1 MEVEDHPL
9 DYGDFEGTIPKGQ
22 YGGGTVMLW
31 DRGFWVPED
40 GKSAEQS
47 LRDGELKFLLAGEK
61 LQGGWVL
68 VRMKGDRFGGTRTN
82 WLLIK
87 HKDEGAHPGDKDKLL
102 DNDHSVA
109 SGRSMEEI
117 AAGKGRG
124 PTPFMLARRKV
135 KPNAIW
141 NSNES
146 DGGAASAPS
155 STPKTRAKSSA
166 RKRSSAAKSGGS
178 KGSSISE
185 GNVVL
190 GVKIS
195 NPDKELWPASGDS
208 AAVTKIELARY
219 IAEVGPWMI
228 DHIEGRPC
236 SVIRAPD
243 GIEGQQFFQ
252 RHAGPGTPDTVEQVR
267 VSGDRKPYIQID
279 TVEGLV
285 AMAQMAA
292 LEFHPWNSAPGN
304 ASLPGRLVFD
314 LDPGPDVPFSATVR
328 AAKELRSRLGDL
340 GLVPFCKTT
349 GGKGLHVVTPLK
361 TGRAD
366 AVDWDQAKMFAQTV
380 CAQMAHDSPSL
391 YVIKM
396 TKTLRTGRIFLDYL
410 RNDSTATAVAPLSP
424 RARPG
429 ATGVDAADV
438 GAGARGSRSQAL
450 HDSHRSGVACPH
462 VGLEGLLFI
471 CAFAQSRDQAPRR
484 RRLMAGVSQRGPLR
498 TRKARTKAPAKR
510 PSSKRVPLPDFVE
523 PCLATLVDSV
533 PEGPQWV
540 HEIKFDGY
548 RLQARI
554 DGDDVRLL
562 TRKGLDWTHRFS
574 GLRDALRPA
583 QSWLR
588 SHRRRGGGRGCVRP
602 FKLLAPGRGAGRRR
616 PIRRGRVL
624 RLRSST
630 LRWRG
635 GQGSAARRSQAVAE
649 GCARAA
655 IKIGAGPVQRA
666 SRWRREGDL
675 RAGVRAG
682 ARRRHLQ
689 TQRQGLIARA
699 ETGTG
704 SRPSASKRTSSSSV
718 GISTRIQTR
727 TL

>member
-1 MEVEDHPL
+1 MRGKLSTYRAKRDFTKTAEPSGSAIRKAEYPRFVIQKHDATRLHYDLRLELDGVFKSWAVTKGPSLDPADKRLAVEVEDHPL

-68 VRMKGDRFGGTRTN
+68 VRMKGDRFGGTRNN

-102 DNDHSVA
+102 DNDRSVA
-109 SGRSMEEI
+109 SGRIMEEI

-141 NSNES
+141 NSNKS
-146 DGGAASAPS
+146 DGGAESALS

-178 KGSSISE
+178 KGSSITE
-185 GNVVL
+185 GNLVL

-195 NPDKELWPASGDS
+195 NPDKELWPVSGDS

-228 DHIEGRPC
+228 EHVKGRPC

-349 GGKGLHVVTPLK
+349 GGKGLHVVTPIK

-429 ATGVDAADV
+429 APVSMPLTWAQVREDLDPK
-438 GAGARGSRSQAL
+438 RFTTRSVPAL
-450 HDSHRSGVACPH
+450 
-462 VGLEGLLFI
+462 L
-471 CAFAQSRDQAPRR
+471 
-484 RRLMAGVSQRGPLR
+484 
-498 TRKARTKAPAKR
+498 ARTSAWKDY
-510 PSSKRVPLPDFVE
+510 SS
-523 PCLATLVDSV
+523 S
-533 PEGPQWV
+533 
-540 HEIKFDGY
+540 
-548 RLQARI
+548 ARS
-554 DGDDVRLL
+554 L
-562 TRKGLDWTHRFS
+562 K
-574 GLRDALRPA
+574 
-583 QSWLR
+583 
-588 SHRRRGGGRGCVRP
+588 
-602 FKLLAPGRGAGRRR
+602 
-616 PIRRGRVL
+616 
-624 RLRSST
+624 
-630 LRWRG
+630 
-635 GQGSAARRSQAVAE
+635 
-649 GCARAA
+649 AA
-655 IKIGAGPVQRA
+655 IKRLV
-666 SRWRREGDL
+666 GD
-675 RAGVRAG
+675 G
-682 ARRRHLQ
+682 
-689 TQRQGLIARA
+689 
-699 ETGTG
+699 
-704 SRPSASKRTSSSSV
+704 
-718 GISTRIQTR
+718 
-727 TL
+727 

>member
-1 MEVEDHPL
+1 MKGKLSTYRAKRDFTKTAEPSGSAIRKAEYPRFVIQKHDATRLHYDLRLEFDGVFKSWAVTRGPSLDPADKRLAVEVEDHPL

-47 LRDGELKFLLAGEK
+47 LSDGELKFLLAGDK

-68 VRMKGDRFGGTRTN
+68 VRMKRDRDGGSRNN

-124 PTPFMLARRKV
+124 PKPFMLVRRKV
-135 KPNAIW
+135 KPDAIW
-141 NSNES
+141 HSDKS
-146 DGGAASAPS
+146 DGGAASALS
-155 STPKTRAKSSA
+155 AAPKTRTKSF

-178 KGSSISE
+178 KGSSITE

-190 GVKIS
+190 GIRIS
-195 NPDKELWPASGDS
+195 NPDKELWPATGNG

-228 DHIEGRPC
+228 DHVKGRPC

-267 VSGDRKPYIQID
+267 VSGDRKPYIEID

-292 LEFHPWNSAPGN
+292 LEFHPWNSTPGN

-314 LDPGPDVPFSATVR
+314 LDPGPDVPFSATVK

-361 TGRAD
+361 TGRSD
-366 AVDWDQAKMFAQTV
+366 AVDWDQAKTFAQTL
-380 CAQMAHDSPSL
+380 CAQMAHDDPSS
-391 YVIKM
+391 YVTNMAKN
-396 TKTLRTGRIFLDYL
+396 LRTGRIFLDYL

-429 ATGVDAADV
+429 ATVSMPLTWAQVREDLDPKRFTIRTV
-438 GAGARGSRSQAL
+438 PAL
-450 HDSHRSGVACPH
+450 
-462 VGLEGLLFI
+462 L
-471 CAFAQSRDQAPRR
+471 
-484 RRLMAGVSQRGPLR
+484 
-498 TRKARTKAPAKR
+498 ARTSAWKDY
-510 PSSKRVPLPDFVE
+510 SS
-523 PCLATLVDSV
+523 S
-533 PEGPQWV
+533 
-540 HEIKFDGY
+540 
-548 RLQARI
+548 ARS
-554 DGDDVRLL
+554 L
-562 TRKGLDWTHRFS
+562 K
-574 GLRDALRPA
+574 
-583 QSWLR
+583 
-588 SHRRRGGGRGCVRP
+588 
-602 FKLLAPGRGAGRRR
+602 
-616 PIRRGRVL
+616 
-624 RLRSST
+624 
-630 LRWRG
+630 
-635 GQGSAARRSQAVAE
+635 
-649 GCARAA
+649 AA
-655 IKIGAGPVQRA
+655 IKRLV
-666 SRWRREGDL
+666 GD
-675 RAGVRAG
+675 G
-682 ARRRHLQ
+682 
-689 TQRQGLIARA
+689 
-699 ETGTG
+699 
-704 SRPSASKRTSSSSV
+704 
-718 GISTRIQTR
+718 
-727 TL
+727 